1 MSSKVAV
8 SDKKAS
14 RPTQAE
20 NQKALKSRAFPTV
33 DSLILV
39 SVSIKAI
46 SPLVKSLGYTILS
59 RRRIRLIYAESGGA
73 PLVGGARLL
82 RKGNLKWRPGF
93 DGACLVLHRREEYR
107 RFIGRETMQPLALA
121 QLNDVRRQ

>member
-8 SDKKAS
+8 SGKKAS

-46 SPLVKSLGYTILS
+46 SPP
-59 RRRIRLIYAESGGA
+59 R
-73 PLVGGARLL
+73 
-82 RKGNLKWRPGF
+82 
-93 DGACLVLHRREEYR
+93 
-107 RFIGRETMQPLALA
+107 
-121 QLNDVRRQ
+121 